1 MSLTFLF
8 ISDTLL
14 PSLEA
19 NMANLY
25 WRTNKIPREEAVQ
38 NLMAEL
44 PDYTD
49 SRFFVKPT
57 GDDGGSH
64 LCVYIERE
72 EDGSESCKDLPQS
85 YGGWRI
91 VHVFTPHEYIK
102 YILLAERK

>member
-1 MSLTFLF
+1 
-8 ISDTLL
+8 
-14 PSLEA
+14 
-19 NMANLY
+19 MANLY

-64 LCVYIERE
+64 LCVYVERE
-72 EDGSESCKDLPQS
+72 GRRL
-85 YGGWRI
+85 
-91 VHVFTPHEYIK
+91 
-102 YILLAERK
+102 